1 MNALPSVDDASE
13 QSPVPAADGP
23 DQADKLP
30 RLVWS
35 LRRHGRT
42 VAQSA
47 PNATDP
53 EATLAA
59 LRATP
64 ARVGDT
70 HIVSSLDWSDPL
82 PRDTWSKHLD
92 RENQGLIALAFL
104 TEDETR
110 VITPE
115 RSIAWNEP
123 PHQALQHF
131 LERGIGTRSFD
142 LRIARSTT
150 TLVQTGHPTIESEL
164 HRGTTPVPLAPEP
177 GEDRALT
184 IATGIASWMLRNL
197 TPSGELPY
205 LWLTSEE
212 APDRQAD
219 NAIRRFLGAIG
230 LGRLGV
236 CQDDHRLT
244 AAYRLHLAHL
254 LDRYL
259 EPLGEGL
266 AIIAEHPAANLGATA
281 LAGLAIL
288 AGPEET
294 RDRRALAMLL
304 RAVHSMTHE
313 RRGFRTHFYPAERE
327 GQGWVFYSG
336 EALLFLAE
344 STRLGLPDAPDLP
357 ELLVLYRRCRDLWR
371 EDRHVAMVSWHSQA
385 ATSLYRLEPR
395 RELADFVFELNDWLL
410 ELQITETSEPDRL
423 GEFGDPLRPEHGT
436 PHASSTGVYL
446 EGLADARDLARAL
459 GDDARRRRYET
470 AIALGLRS
478 LRQLQFR
485 DWGCTWYLH
494 DPEAVLGALRSN
506 VHDNRLRI
514 DNCGHA
520 LTALAKLLAP
530 ADLREPATRDEPT
543 PSTGGDS
550 P

>member
-142 LRIARSTT
+142 LRTARSTT

-197 TPSGELPY
+197 TPNGELPY

-259 EPLGEGL
+259 EPLGE
-266 AIIAEHPAANLGATA
+266 
-281 LAGLAIL
+281 
-288 AGPEET
+288 
-294 RDRRALAMLL
+294 
-304 RAVHSMTHE
+304 
-313 RRGFRTHFYPAERE
+313 
-327 GQGWVFYSG
+327 
-336 EALLFLAE
+336 
-344 STRLGLPDAPDLP
+344 
-357 ELLVLYRRCRDLWR
+357 
-371 EDRHVAMVSWHSQA
+371 
-385 ATSLYRLEPR
+385 
-395 RELADFVFELNDWLL
+395 
-410 ELQITETSEPDRL
+410 
-423 GEFGDPLRPEHGT
+423 
-436 PHASSTGVYL
+436 
-446 EGLADARDLARAL
+446 
-459 GDDARRRRYET
+459 
-470 AIALGLRS
+470 
-478 LRQLQFR
+478 
-485 DWGCTWYLH
+485 
-494 DPEAVLGALRSN
+494 
-506 VHDNRLRI
+506 
-514 DNCGHA
+514 
-520 LTALAKLLAP
+520 
-530 ADLREPATRDEPT
+530 
-543 PSTGGDS
+543 
-550 P
+550 